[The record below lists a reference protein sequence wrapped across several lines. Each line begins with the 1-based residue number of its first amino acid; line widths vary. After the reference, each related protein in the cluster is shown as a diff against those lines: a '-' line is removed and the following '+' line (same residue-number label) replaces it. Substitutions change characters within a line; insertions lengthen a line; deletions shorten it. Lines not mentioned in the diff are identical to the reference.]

1 MGRKLQGSSLRA
13 KKRAQEASYE
23 LQESTA
29 KEVETAQVIHKTDDQ
44 LFVLDTTAE
53 TVRGGI
59 PKDETINKKKRKKGL
74 TPAEEKQ
81 VNELLEKHDADALKK
96 MADETKNQIERAK
109 KQKRAAIAASYDL
122 WDAPV
127 DKLSDPDTN
136 EHTVPTPSP
145 GIGDSL
151 AGTAPAHVS
160 VKQRPAQKLKK
171 KVLAVQVAHGGQSY
185 HPDREQHQDV
195 IGEALAMEL
204 KRKEVVIYNATPL
217 SNGMSEK
224 TKSLLLGS
232 DDESD
237 DNEDD
242 AHDAPIEI
250 KKRKEKLTKAERN
263 RQKRH
268 RALQREIEER
278 KKAKKLVNS
287 LSEIKRVKKDFAQK
301 EREDKERKEMLKK
314 LKEESERTLGKQVLQ
329 NLAQRDPIGVP
340 TLPVALSTELQSS
353 LRSIKPKG
361 SLLEDRLESFRDRK
375 MAAHKHVGDR
385 KKIVQGKKR
394 KVKVKGAVEH
404 RLTTADGVDI
414 HFMG

>member
-1 MGRKLQGSSLRA
+1 MQGSSLRA

-29 KEVETAQVIHKTDDQ
+29 TAVETAHVIHKTDDQ

-53 TVRGGI
+53 TVKGGV
-59 PKDETINKKKRKKGL
+59 PKEETLNKKKRKKGL

-96 MADETKNQIERAK
+96 LADETKNQIERAK
-109 KQKRAAIAASYDL
+109 KQKRAAVAASYDL
-122 WDAPV
+122 WGVPEATKQNDH
-127 DKLSDPDTN
+127 DTN
-136 EHTVPTPSP
+136 TNSKPTPSP

-204 KRKEVVIYNATPL
+204 KRTEVLTYNATPV
-217 SNGMSEK
+217 STGMSEK
-224 TKSLLLGS
+224 TKALLLGS

-237 DNEDD
+237 DNQDD
-242 AHDAPIEI
+242 ADEVPIEI

-268 RALQREIEER
+268 RALQKEIEAR

-301 EREDKERKEMLKK
+301 EREDRERKEMLKK

-329 NLAQRDPIGVP
+329 NLAQRDPVGVP

-404 RLTTADGVDI
+404 MLTTADGVDI

>member
-1 MGRKLQGSSLRA
+1 
-13 KKRAQEASYE
+13 
-23 LQESTA
+23 
-29 KEVETAQVIHKTDDQ
+29 
-44 LFVLDTTAE
+44 
-53 TVRGGI
+53 
-59 PKDETINKKKRKKGL
+59 
-74 TPAEEKQ
+74 
-81 VNELLEKHDADALKK
+81 
-96 MADETKNQIERAK
+96 
-109 KQKRAAIAASYDL
+109 
-122 WDAPV
+122 
-127 DKLSDPDTN
+127 
-136 EHTVPTPSP
+136 
-145 GIGDSL
+145 
-151 AGTAPAHVS
+151 
-160 VKQRPAQKLKK
+160 
-171 KVLAVQVAHGGQSY
+171 
-185 HPDREQHQDV
+185 V

-314 LKEESERTLGKQVLQ
+314 LKEESERTLGKKVLQ

-340 TLPVALSTELQSS
+340 TLQWHSPLSSNRRCGQSNPRDRFWKIAWRAL
-353 LRSIKPKG
+353 
-361 SLLEDRLESFRDRK
+361 RDRK

-404 RLTTADGVDI
+404 RLTDSGWCRHTLHGVTPPSS
-414 HFMG
+414 